1 MPNYRV
7 HDAINLT
14 ALGMSFATYSML
26 ANTNVIPS
34 VSGAAMIGYTLSYL
48 AGTFLVTPDLD
59 LHGSKPKK
67 RWGIFRFLWRPY
79 ATLVPH
85 RSSFSHGWI
94 IGPLTRLLYLALL
107 TLPLL
112 ILTNT
117 VQASR
122 ELAQQ
127 YIGWDALT
135 AIVVGYYLSQWMH
148 LIADR
153 APLRP

>member
-1 MPNYRV
+1 VPNYRV

-14 ALGMSFATYSML
+14 ALGVSFAGYSML
-26 ANTNVIPS
+26 ANTNIIPS

-67 RWGIFRFLWRPY
+67 RWGMLRFLWRPY

-85 RSSFSHGWI
+85 RSSFSHGWL
-94 IGPLTRLLYLALL
+94 IGPLTRLLYLLLL

-112 ILTNT
+112 TLTRALEPT
-117 VQASR
+117 HA
-122 ELAQQ
+122 LAQQ
-127 YIGWDALT
+127 YVGWDALI
-135 AIVVGYYLSQWMH
+135 ASVAGYYLSQWMH